1 MIPSLLSKRV
11 ALLLTW
17 LVASLA
23 CTAKADQSQSANDFQ
38 AAMDALHS
46 QNYPTAIKL
55 YDQILASDENQDLV
69 KEAKFW
75 RAEALLLS
83 GDEPTAAL
91 RYRDYIERY
100 PQAPYAAASYY
111 RLGDIALN
119 NSEAER
125 AIELFSAALH
135 YSNHDASQAMARF
148 GLARSL
154 LTLGRLEEVPIAIG
168 RLANSAD
175 PDMAAEALLILG
187 RARYDSGELELAL
200 KTFRRI
206 YELDVQPT
214 IVARGRLAAGWS
226 LWKLSRPEEVRAEIE
241 SLNGDS
247 SCETEYRY
255 LLGVAAYEL
264 KDWASAKRELT
275 YVATQESAHR
285 NAATFYLGESSL
297 RSGDFVAARQAFQR
311 LVDDAPTSEW
321 ADDAVWGLVR
331 AARAGKWKIELEKSC
346 VLLRNKYSTSD
357 YVNQISAML
366 AGNSVDPS
374 STPPGFELLD
384 EAVGLE
390 RDGHFDAALAAYH
403 DFVKIHDGDLLA
415 EGLWRAGRLHQRL
428 KQHAEA
434 LSFYQRLRTEFPEFD
449 QTAELLANLAHCET
463 LKGDSLEAAKHFE
476 ELAAKFPQTLQAAEA
491 AYCLAIVAADEQ
503 RSEDAQK
510 HVDWLRARTTNKPT
524 AICQQV
530 LCLQCQLWADRQEWQ
545 KIAELLDTSQSKLNN
560 SKVTARLAF
569 WRAEAALRLGDYT
582 EAQKRF
588 DELVSNCVGT
598 AEPWVPMVSL
608 RRAQLAGRREE
619 WQEVLR
625 LVEEL
630 DRKYPEF
637 ELAYECDYLRGR
649 ALAGRGEMSAARAA
663 YGEVLENEWAMGTET
678 AAMAQWM
685 IGETHFHQRNYEIAV
700 IEYARVIERN
710 ALPEWQ
716 ARAALQA
723 GKCAELSGQWEKA
736 TECYADALERWQ
748 GTSSEKQLTARLR
761 WSQERVAQQAETVL
775 R

>member
-1 MIPSLLSKRV
+1 MIPSTSSKHVAVLLIC
-11 ALLLTW
+11 
-17 LVASLA
+17 LVVPLA
-23 CTAKADQSQSANDFQ
+23 CTAKAEQGHSVVSMQ
-38 AAMDALHS
+38 AAMEALHS
-46 QNYPTAIKL
+46 RNFATAIRFFNEVL
-55 YDQILASDENQDLV
+55 TANNELDLV

-75 RAEALLLS
+75 HAEALLFS
-83 GDEPTAAL
+83 GDEATAAIE
-91 RYRDYIERY
+91 YREYVESY
-100 PQAPYAAASYY
+100 PLTSYAAACYS
-111 RLGDIALN
+111 RLGDLALKN
-119 NSEAER
+119 AEPES
-125 AIELFSAALH
+125 AIELFSASLQN
-135 YSNHDASQAMARF
+135 SNQETLPVRARL

-241 SLNGDS
+241 SLNDDS

-275 YVATQESAHR
+275 YVAIQESAHR

-321 ADDAVWGLVR
+321 ADDAVWGLAR
-331 AARAGKWKIELEKSC
+331 AARAGKSKAELEKAC
-346 VLLRNKYSTSD
+346 DVLQSNYPTSD
-357 YVNQISAML
+357 YVNQISALL
-366 AGNSVDPS
+366 AGNSVDPPS
-374 STPPGFELLD
+374 GQPDFELLD

-390 RDGHFDAALAAYH
+390 RDGHFDAALAVYH
-403 DFVKIHDGDLLA
+403 NFAKKHNGDLLA

-449 QTAELLANLAHCET
+449 RTAELLANLAHCET
-463 LKGDSLEAAKHFE
+463 LKGNSLAAAKHYK
-476 ELAAKFPQTLQAAEA
+476 ELVEKFPQTLQAAEA

-545 KIAELLDTSQSKLNN
+545 KIAKLLDTSQSKLNDR
-560 SKVTARLAF
+560 KVTARLAF

-608 RRAQLAGRREE
+608 RRAQLAGRRED

-663 YGEVLENEWAMGTET
+663 YGVVLENEWAAGTET

-685 IGETHFHQRNYEIAV
+685 IGETHFHQRNYEIAA
-700 IEYARVIERN
+700 IEYARVIERH

-723 GKCAELSGQWEKA
+723 GQCAELSGRWEKA
-736 TECYADALERWQ
+736 TERYADALERWQ